1 MKEFSSSLIKAA
13 IVAAIILFV
22 LLGIF
27 LSYYY
32 VIPALAGT
40 LRYLI
45 PVLLPFILAYVL
57 AELINPS
64 VSYLVKR
71 YKLDRGFTVLLVLI
85 VFFGS
90 FLAGMVWIISRLIIE
105 LIDLSKYL
113 PALSNEIKGYILEIF
128 NRVSDYYYSLG
139 LNYDVSQQL
148 VNNVAANA
156 EKLINQL
163 TSIIGQLL
171 TSSIYLF
178 SLVPEVVLVMIFT
191 LLATFFIARDREKI
205 IKKITDILPT
215 RLGNILESTNQEI
228 GIALVGFIRAQLV
241 LMLITFLQTLL
252 GLHFLG
258 YEFALIIALLVSF
271 VDALPVLGPGA
282 VFVPWII
289 REIVSKNIRN
299 ALGLVIL
306 YIFITAA
313 RQILQPKIVSVNV
326 GIHPLEAILAI
337 YIGLKVFGVLGVF
350 IGPILLVIIKA
361 FVRGWK
367 KHSKE

>member
-1 MKEFSSSLIKAA
+1 
-13 IVAAIILFV
+13 
-22 LLGIF
+22 
-27 LSYYY
+27 
-32 VIPALAGT
+32 
-40 LRYLI
+40 
-45 PVLLPFILAYVL
+45 
-57 AELINPS
+57 
-64 VSYLVKR
+64 
-71 YKLDRGFTVLLVLI
+71 
-85 VFFGS
+85 
-90 FLAGMVWIISRLIIE
+90 
-105 LIDLSKYL
+105 
-113 PALSNEIKGYILEIF
+113 
-128 NRVSDYYYSLG
+128 
-139 LNYDVSQQL
+139 
-148 VNNVAANA
+148 
-156 EKLINQL
+156 
-163 TSIIGQLL
+163 
-171 TSSIYLF
+171 
-178 SLVPEVVLVMIFT
+178 
-191 LLATFFIARDREKI
+191 
-205 IKKITDILPT
+205 
-215 RLGNILESTNQEI
+215 
-228 GIALVGFIRAQLV
+228 
-241 LMLITFLQTLL
+241 MLITFLQTLL
-252 GLHFLG
+252 GLLFLG